1 MKQRTIGRVV
11 GVVVILWVV
20 LLSTP
25 DGHPASA
32 RTVSTP
38 SPQCGGWRI
47 VPSPNPT
54 DYANELYAVAAV
66 SATDVWAVGDS
77 AAIGSPEAA
86 LVEHWDG
93 TRWTVVPSPNPG
105 TSFSVLYGLA
115 AVSASDVW
123 AVGWDNTGPLIDH
136 WDGTKW
142 QSVTSPAVAGTLV
155 GISAQS
161 ASDIWAVGDQASD
174 KPLSEHWDGTAWHL
188 VPVPGVPNN
197 VNQFNSVSAFS
208 ATDVWAVGGHT
219 GHGGHAEAYTLIEH
233 WDGQHWQIVSSPSV
247 GKFSPLNGVAAL
259 SPQNVWAV
267 GQIGDSTLN
276 EHWDGQ
282 SWRVVSPTLNG
293 ITNGVVALTASD
305 IWAVGDADVNFT
317 YDTFVEQWNG
327 TQWQQ
332 VPSPNV
338 TATTISA
345 SYYNYLLGVSASS
358 AHNIWAVG
366 YVAAYN
372 NENTSTLIEAYC

>member
-1 MKQRTIGRVV
+1 MKQRTMGRVV

-20 LLSTP
+20 LLGTP
-25 DGHPASA
+25 GGRPARA
-32 RTVSTP
+32 TAVSTP
-38 SPQCGGWRI
+38 SAQCGGWTI

-54 DYANELYAVAAV
+54 DYKNELYAVAAV
-66 SATDVWAVGDS
+66 SATDVWAVGWDS
-77 AAIGSPEAA
+77 MGA
-86 LVEHWDG
+86 LIEHW
-93 TRWTVVPSPNPG
+93 NG
-105 TSFSVLYGLA
+105 TSWQVVASPVVDGIFLSIA
-115 AVSASDVW
+115 AVSASNIW
-123 AVGWDNTGPLIDH
+123 AVGADGTGPLIVH
-136 WDGTKW
+136 WDGTSW
-142 QSVTSPAVAGTLV
+142 QSVSSPAVAGGGFT

-188 VPVPGVPNN
+188 VPAPGVPNN

-233 WDGQHWQIVSSPSV
+233 WDGQHWQIVPSPNV

-267 GQIGDSTLN
+267 GNHNTFTLN

-282 SWRVVSPTLNG
+282 RWNVVSPALNG
-293 ITNGVVALTASD
+293 LATGVVALTSSD
-305 IWAVGDADVNFT
+305 VWAVGFT
-317 YDTFVEQWNG
+317 DKSTFGTFVEQWNG

-332 VPSPNV
+332 VPSPSV

-366 YVAAYN
+366 YVATYIS
-372 NENTSTLIEAYC
+372 ETTSTLIEFYC